1 MSAPDVEHGGVERTS
16 EIISVD
22 EITILSIRLIIKS
35 KVKVRVTAHSSSF
48 KANVAT

>member
-1 MSAPDVEHGGVERTS
+1 MSAPDVEHGGVERTC